1 MAKTKGI
8 DLGVMI
14 ETWKRCNFS
23 NHETARQLGCDRTNV
38 IRRLRHAYDAGD
50 ERIDPDKLFNRPP
63 PQSRTL
69 EEINRARVEL
79 GMRREAK
86 VTKGDW
92 RKPSL
97 ITKITD
103 PVFVLGFFGDPHLDN
118 PGSDLDLFEEELE
131 RMDPANGVYGICIG
145 DVFDNWVRVLAHA
158 GQASTDP
165 YCAWVVF
172 EDMIQ
177 RHPFLSL
184 ILGNHDLWN
193 TGTANV
199 VTELCRP
206 NGVLVRRSGG
216 RLIINTGHGTPL
228 TISARHIW
236 AGNSQYSEAHGLKRA
251 VTFGHTEDDI
261 VTGGHF
267 HKGEVREH
275 VRPHDGK
282 VSKLIMLDSFK
293 DLDDH
298 ANDRGFM
305 SAKRKPI
312 VWCAI
317 DTRQP
322 VTSHERVMPFYDF
335 NAARAMAEHMR
346 GKNA

>member
-1 MAKTKGI
+1 MSANKNI
-8 DLGVMI
+8 DLAHLI
-14 ETWKRCNFS
+14 ATWEKNGGNIRA
-23 NHETARQLGCDRTNV
+23 TARDLDCNPFNV
-38 IRRLRHAYDAGD
+38 RRRLQQAYDNED
-50 ERIDPDKLFNRPP
+50 ERVDPAKLFNREPP
-63 PQSRTL
+63 KNRTL
-69 EEINRARVEL
+69 QEINRARLEL

-86 VTKGDW
+86 VAKGDW

-97 ITKITD
+97 ITKIKD

-118 PGSDLDLFEEELE
+118 PGADLDLFEEELE
-131 RMDPANGVYGICIG
+131 RMNPANGVYGVCIG

-165 YCAWVVF
+165 YCAWIVF

-199 VTELCRP
+199 VTELCRS

-267 HKGEVREH
+267 HKGEIREH

-293 DLDDH
+293 ELDDH

-305 SAKRKPI
+305 SAKRKPV

-317 DTRQP
+317 DTREP
-322 VTSHERVMPFYDF
+322 VTSHERVAPFYDF
-335 NAARAMAEHMR
+335 HQAQAMAQYMR